1 MDGAESPDEL
11 LTHMAAAA
19 RHAGAGIAL
28 FDPQDRLRY
37 ANVWFREAYGV
48 DPMLSPTW
56 EAMMRGCHALRRG
69 VLIETDDI
77 EGWLATVRRRYRR
90 QPVRSFQSD
99 LCDGRWVWVTENLQP
114 DGWLLTVV
122 VDVSPLKASEAAA
135 QRARDEAVEVALR
148 DPLTELHN
156 RRYIFAHLADLLSGA
171 QAMRLPL
178 AVAMLDI
185 DHFKH
190 INDTHGHGVGDEV
203 LRHFAGLL
211 RRQLRPKD
219 AVGRIG
225 GEEFMLVLPNATLD
239 GAAAMLQRI
248 RGLIGESL
256 AASRLPLT
264 AYGFSAGLASAQPG
278 DGVDSLVK
286 RADDA
291 LYHAK
296 RDGRNRDAAHD
307 SRSMRL

>member
-1 MDGAESPDEL
+1 MDGTGSSDDL

-28 FDPQDRLRY
+28 FDPEDRLRY
-37 ANVWFREAYGV
+37 ANDWFRQAYGV
-48 DPMLSPTW
+48 DPMLAPTW
-56 EAMMRGCHALRRG
+56 EAMMRGCHVLRRG
-69 VLIETDDI
+69 VLIETEDI
-77 EGWLATVRRRYRR
+77 EGWLARVRGRYRH

-99 LCDGRWVWVTENLQP
+99 LCDGRWVWVTESLQP
-114 DGWLLTVV
+114 DGWLLMLVT
-122 VDVSPLKASEAAA
+122 DVTPLKASETAAR
-135 QRARDEAVEVALR
+135 QARDEAVEVALR

-156 RRYIFAHLADLLSGA
+156 RRYIFAHLAEVLAGA
-171 QAMRLPL
+171 KAMRWPL
-178 AVAMLDI
+178 AVVMLDI

-211 RRQLRPKD
+211 QRQLRPKD

-225 GEEFMLVLPNATLD
+225 GEEFMLVLPNAGLD
-239 GAAAMLQRI
+239 GAAALLQRV
-248 RGLIGESL
+248 RALIGESV
-256 AASRLPLT
+256 AASKLPLPG
-264 AYGFSAGLASAQPG
+264 YGFSAGLASAQPG
-278 DGVDSLVK
+278 DSVDSLVK

-296 RDGRNRDAAHD
+296 RDGRNRDSATD